1 MILSFLDGKKKSE
14 QHDTIRRQMGLQGL
28 MLSMSN
34 SWDGEKIDQL
44 RELSAEMLGLKDS
57 TPDIDIGM
65 NEVEEMVEPYQDKE
79 EYEAALE
86 MFAEEL
92 K

>member
-14 QHDTIRRQMGLQGL
+14 QHDTIRKQIGLQGL

-34 SWDGEKIDQL
+34 SWDGSKLDQL
-44 RELSAEMLGLKDS
+44 REMSAEMLGLKTS
-57 TPDIDIGM
+57 PPDIDIGM
-65 NEVEEMVEPYQDKE
+65 NEVEEMVEPSNQE

-86 MFAEEL
+86 LFAEEL